1 MGRDYIGR
9 SLDPIQSLMVGVA
22 GRRVRSVIVA
32 GRFVMEDGQ
41 IPGFDL
47 NAAHAQAQVQ
57 FDGLVRRYP
66 ERTWGHP
73 PIETIFASA
82 YRVIQPG
89 ETDGR
94 PAVET

>member
-1 MGRDYIGR
+1 VSRVYIGR
-9 SLDPIQSLMVGVA
+9 TLDPIQSLMVGA
-22 GRRVRSVIVA
+22 PGRRAHTVIVA
-32 GRFVMEDGQ
+32 GRFVMEDEQ

-73 PIETIFASA
+73 PVETIFSSA
-82 YRVIQPG
+82 
-89 ETDGR
+89 
-94 PAVET
+94 